1 MVAHICI
8 RSPDRFLWRLL
19 RNLLLEHL
27 SLLLLQKLSDVE
39 GDLVITIQVLRVA
52 IVEIDTCLRELGEL
66 IDDKAHL
73 EVGIAGERF
82 VGCRAHQIQSP

>member
-1 MVAHICI
+1 MMAHICI
-8 RSPDRFLWRLL
+8 RSPDRLLWRLL

-66 IDDKAHL
+66 VDD
-73 EVGIAGERF
+73 
-82 VGCRAHQIQSP
+82 